1 MKSLSIGELSRRT
14 AAPASAIRY
23 YERIG
28 VLPRPGRV
36 NGRRLY
42 DQGAI
47 ARVNV
52 LRFAQQAGF
61 SLKDIRDLFGNF
73 GSKAGMGTRWRALAA
88 RKLQE
93 LEDMSRRIEEMRR
106 AIQVGMKCGCIRIEE
121 CTLSPDDLNAGP
133 SGLTQ
138 AGCSRN
144 CG

>member
-1 MKSLSIGELSRRT
+1 M
-14 AAPASAIRY
+14 
-23 YERIG
+23 
-28 VLPRPGRV
+28 
-36 NGRRLY
+36 
-42 DQGAI
+42 
-47 ARVNV
+47 